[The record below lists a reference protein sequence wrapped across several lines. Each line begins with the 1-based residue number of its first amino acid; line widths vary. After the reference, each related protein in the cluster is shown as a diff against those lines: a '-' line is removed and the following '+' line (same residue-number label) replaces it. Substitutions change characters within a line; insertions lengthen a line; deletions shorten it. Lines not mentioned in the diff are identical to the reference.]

1 MKKLYFILIPIFS
14 SVLFL
19 YLITDNRKENKL
31 DSDIVGKK
39 ILCSGKV
46 QNSIYMYKG
55 TGKILIGI
63 EFFSSKV
70 VKIRTMVYDGLKV
83 KDKFPIIPVS
93 ETNLEGKYR
102 INEFD
107 IHINLKTYD
116 DGTIRISRHG
126 NLNRL
131 NLELLHSG
139 IVQTGIHQHEKYNQ
153 ERLIPELI
161 KCKLTKKN
169 LKKWWEKKDNLETK
183 KWEKIMSQR
192 KI

>member
-1 MKKLYFILIPIFS
+1 MKKLYFIIIPIIS

-19 YLITDNRKENKL
+19 YLITDNQKENKL

-46 QNSIYMYKG
+46 ENSIYMYKG

-63 EFFSSKV
+63 EFFSSKE

-93 ETNLEGKYR
+93 QNNLKGEYRVSEYDIDINLE
-102 INEFD
+102 
-107 IHINLKTYD
+107 TYD
-116 DGTIRISRHG
+116 DGRTRIVRHG
-126 NLNRL
+126 KLNRL

-153 ERLIPELI
+153 ERLIPEFI

-169 LKKWWEKKDNLETK
+169 LKKWWEKKDKLETK